1 MHIFFSKLVMMLLKV
16 AERSSVRGMAKNL
29 HDLLTYFIKPTQLL
43 YLAATWSHWDKHVL
57 GWWKHKDDANVFF
70 LKYEDLK
77 KVCYHYR
84 RITGKLVF
92 SFFEINSVTL
102 TWFALINA

>member
-1 MHIFFSKLVMMLLKV
+1 MMLLKV

-29 HDLLTYFIKPTQLL
+29 RDLLTYYINLATQLL

-57 GWWKHKDDANVFF
+57 GWWKHKDDANVLF

-84 RITGKLVF
+84 RITGKVVF
-92 SFFEINSVTL
+92 TFFEINSVTL
-102 TWFALINA
+102 IWFALIKA